1 MSSLQDENSV
11 LRQQLNKVEDYL
23 ANARAERDDLIVKYN
38 ALNDRVSLFSNIEI
52 SHTKYSFFG
61 TFRKIGTFSLLKQCI
76 N

>member
-52 SHTKYSFFG
+52 SHTK
-61 TFRKIGTFSLLKQCI
+61 
-76 N
+76 

>member
-38 ALNDRVSLFSNIEI
+38 ALNDRVSFIFILKFKRARVRSQRFSGKNP
-52 SHTKYSFFG
+52 K
-61 TFRKIGTFSLLKQCI
+61 K
-76 N
+76 